1 MTTEGAGA
9 ELVEVVDESGAVV
22 EVVTRAAMRARNLRH
37 RSTFVV
43 VVTTAGEVV
52 AHRRA
57 DDKDVWPG
65 RWDLGFGGV
74 VGVGESW
81 WQAAVRELAEEAG
94 VTVPEDALV
103 PVVEGTYTDDSVS
116 ELAKVFTAV
125 HDGPF
130 TCPDG
135 EVAELALVPWASLG
149 TWAASRELCP
159 DTAAMLVPALTA
171 APGPP
176 PGDPRV
182 TPDGDAAL

>member
-1 MTTEGAGA
+1 
-9 ELVEVVDESGAVV
+9 VVDESGAVV
-22 EVVTRAAMRARNLRH
+22 EVVTRAAMRRRNLRH

-43 VVTTAGEVV
+43 VVTTAGQVV

-65 RWDLGFGGV
+65 LWDLGFGGV

-81 WQAAVRELAEEAG
+81 RGAAVRELAEEAG
-94 VTVPEDALV
+94 VTVAEDALV
-103 PVVEGTYTDDSVS
+103 PLTEGTYTDGDVA
-116 ELAKVFTAV
+116 ELSRVFTVV

-149 TWAASRELCP
+149 AWAATRDLCP
-159 DTAAMLVPALTA
+159 DTAAMLVPALLAA
-171 APGPP
+171 APPP
-176 PGDPRV
+176 PA
-182 TPDGDAAL
+182 TPG

>member
-9 ELVEVVDESGAVV
+9 ELVEVVDESGAIL

-43 VVTTAGEVV
+43 VTTAGQVV

-74 VGVGESW
+74 VGVGEAW
-81 WQAAVRELAEEAG
+81 RTAAVRELAEEAG
-94 VTVPEDALV
+94 VAVAEDALV
-103 PVVEGTYTDDSVS
+103 PLVEGVYTDGDVA
-116 ELAKVFTAV
+116 EVARVFTAV

-135 EVAELALVPWASLG
+135 EVAELALVPWESLD
-149 TWAASRELCP
+149 TWAASHDLCP
-159 DTAAMLVPALTA
+159 DTAAMLVPALMA
-171 APGPP
+171 APGR
-176 PGDPRV
+176 PR
-182 TPDGDAAL
+182 

>member
-1 MTTEGAGA
+1 VTTEGAGD

-43 VVTTAGEVV
+43 VVTTAGQVV

-81 WQAAVRELAEEAG
+81 REAAVRELAEEAG
-94 VTVPEDALV
+94 VTVTEDALV
-103 PVVEGTYTDDSVS
+103 PLLEGTYTDRDVA
-116 ELAKVFTAV
+116 ELARVFTAV

-135 EVAELALVPWASLG
+135 EVAELALVPWASLD
-149 TWAASRELCP
+149 TWVASRELCP
-159 DTAAMLVPALTA
+159 DTAAMLVPALLA
-171 APGPP
+171 APGRPP
-176 PGDPRV
+176 A
-182 TPDGDAAL
+182 TPT

>member
-1 MTTEGAGA
+1 VTTEGAGA
-9 ELVEVVDESGAVV
+9 ELVEVVDESGAVL

-43 VVTTAGEVV
+43 VVTTAGQVV

-74 VGVGESW
+74 VGVGEAW
-81 WQAAVRELAEEAG
+81 RTAAVRELAEEAG
-94 VTVPEDALV
+94 VAVAEDALV
-103 PVVEGTYTDDSVS
+103 PLVEGVYTDGDVA
-116 ELAKVFTAV
+116 EVARVFTAV

-135 EVAELALVPWASLG
+135 EVAELALVPWGSLD
-149 TWAASRELCP
+149 TWAASHDLCP
-159 DTAAMLVPALTA
+159 DTAAMLVPALMA
-171 APGPP
+171 APGR
-176 PGDPRV
+176 PR
-182 TPDGDAAL
+182 

>member
-9 ELVEVVDESGAVV
+9 ELVEVVDESGAVL

-43 VVTTAGEVV
+43 VVTTAGQVV

-74 VGVGESW
+74 VGVGEAW
-81 WQAAVRELAEEAG
+81 RTAAVRELAEEAG
-94 VTVPEDALV
+94 VAVAEDALV
-103 PVVEGTYTDDSVS
+103 PLVEGVYTDGDVA
-116 ELAKVFTAV
+116 EVARVFTAV

-135 EVAELALVPWASLG
+135 EVAELALVPWESLDE
-149 TWAASRELCP
+149 WAASHHLCP
-159 DTAAMLVPALTA
+159 DTAAMLVPALMA
-171 APGPP
+171 APGR
-176 PGDPRV
+176 PR
-182 TPDGDAAL
+182 